1 MGPPRHPSTLA
12 TLATLALLLVTG
24 VAAVDTGGINDGGG
38 SAYGEGSLYTLQ
50 SYVVCVSSEVFIIRK
65 FLFPLDILQNVI
77 LDIFVE

>member
-50 SYVVCVSSEVFIIRK
+50 SCLSVCPQIFIIRK